1 MKEVRFLQN
10 TSLMEEQNED
20 ALLWMSTVILRIF
33 CEGVLGVE
41 QMGESWDC
49 YSLNWQ
55 RLRRKAYSWESVGK
69 TMIPQSFL
77 S

>member
-1 MKEVRFLQN
+1 MQN

-33 CEGVLGVE
+33 CGEGVLGVE
-41 QMGESWDC
+41 QWVEPWDC

-55 RLRRKAYSWESVGK
+55 RLRRAGHIVG
-69 TMIPQSFL
+69 SL
-77 S
+77 